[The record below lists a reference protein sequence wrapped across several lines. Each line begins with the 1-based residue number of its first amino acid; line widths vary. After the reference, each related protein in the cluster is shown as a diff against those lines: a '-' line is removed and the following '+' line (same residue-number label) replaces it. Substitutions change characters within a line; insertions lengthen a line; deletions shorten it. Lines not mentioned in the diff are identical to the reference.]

1 MEQQESTGIGWFI
14 AGLGLGALVGVL
26 FAPKAGKDLR
36 EGLISG
42 ARESKEYVAN
52 RSKQARDQIN
62 SVVDRSRDQ
71 INTVVDRGREQMN
84 EYAERGKEIA
94 DKGRE
99 RWSGMV
105 DRVAATTQGEGEH
118 SRRDEEESYRG
129 SRAEGR

>member
-36 EGLISG
+36 EGLLSG
-42 ARESKEYVAN
+42 ARESKDYVAN

-62 SVVDRSRDQ
+62 QVVDRSREQ
-71 INTVVDRGREQMN
+71 INSVVDRGREQVN
-84 EYAERGKEIA
+84 EYAERGREMA

-105 DRVAATTQGEGEH
+105 DRVAGSVQGE
-118 SRRDEEESYRG
+118 EEGYRG
-129 SRAEGR
+129 GRAEGR